1 MKTNPAPDYSRL
13 RPVPRDVRPD
23 DWGLNPLL
31 LFFLFFAVVVILH
44 APLLRLPYFWD
55 EAGYYIPAAHDIL
68 LHFDFI
74 PRDTLSNAHPPLVL
88 AYLALVWKLTTY
100 APAVT
105 RLAMLLVSAFGLL
118 GVYRLAKKVSP
129 TSVALATTLLV
140 AVYPV
145 WFAQS
150 SLAHVDLASDCFT
163 IWAISY
169 FVEEKRR
176 PAVLMFCLAALAK
189 ETGIITPCA
198 LFAYEFFWWAL
209 RHRRK
214 AIPAWAPVQ
223 RPLRDNLALLLPLVP
238 LALWFAYHYAR
249 TGYVFGN
256 PEFFRYNVQAPLQ
269 LTRILLAG
277 LQRLWQVVG
286 HMDMFVLSA
295 ATAFAL
301 FFPPLKDDGVPREK
315 IPTPNQVT
323 FAIVILS
330 HVAAYSVIGGAV
342 LARYMLPA
350 VPKFVLLCVSTL
362 RRRVFGWPVA
372 IGAICAAFVA
382 GWFLPPPYH
391 FAPEDNLAYSD
402 FVAMHAAA
410 DKYVERHYPGATVL
424 TAWPTSDELTKPYL
438 GYVDKPVRVVRIE
451 DFSLS
456 QMVAVRNSTAPYDV
470 VLAFSTKY
478 EPPHPLLRWDRL
490 FEDWQRR
497 YFGYHVDLPPEV
509 IAQSL
514 GGKVVY
520 RTGGRGLWVAVID
533 MQRTQNV
540 KNVSPQMNADER

>member
-1 MKTNPAPDYSRL
+1 MGR
-13 RPVPRDVRPD
+13 RPSS
-23 DWGLNPLL
+23 LL
-31 LFFLFFAVVVILH
+31 LFLIFFAAVVILH

-88 AYLALVWKLTTY
+88 AYLALTWKLTAY
-100 APAVT
+100 APAIT

-118 GVYRLAKKVSP
+118 GVYRLAKKVAP
-129 TSVALATTLLV
+129 TSVAIATTLLV
-140 AVYPV
+140 GVYPV

-150 SLAHVDLASDCFT
+150 SLAHVDLAAASFSL
-163 IWAISY
+163 WALSY
-169 FVEEKRR
+169 FVEDKRR
-176 PAVLMFCLAALAK
+176 PAVLMFCLAALCK
-189 ETGIITPCA
+189 ETALITPCA
-198 LFAYEFFWWAL
+198 LFAYELLLLLPAA
-209 RHRRK
+209 RRK
-214 AIPAWAPVQ
+214 LPASSSP
-223 RPLRDNLALLLPLVP
+223 RPLRATFALLVP
-238 LALWFAYHYAR
+238 IVPIALWFAYHYAR

-269 LTRILLAG
+269 PTRILLAG

-295 ATAFAL
+295 ATLFAL
-301 FFPPLKDDGVPREK
+301 FFPPLQDDGVPRDK
-315 IPTPNQVT
+315 IRPVHQMT
-323 FAIVILS
+323 FAVVILAQI
-330 HVAAYSVIGGAV
+330 VAYSFLGGAV
-342 LARYMLPA
+342 LARYMLLAP
-350 VPKFVLLCVSTL
+350 PLFVLLCVSTL

-372 IGAICAAFVA
+372 VGAICAAFVA

-402 FVAMHAAA
+402 FVAMHATA

-424 TAWPTSDELTKPYL
+424 TAWPASDELTKPYL

-514 GGKVVY
+514 GGKIVY

-540 KNVSPQMNADER
+540 KNLSPQMNADER